1 MSDWSDQRLARLI
14 AIREM
19 VERLEELNRQN
30 FLEITEL
37 RQRYKILEADY
48 MASEIDKFERLWE
61 NIQNEE
67 NDEPEA
73 PNKQT

>member
-1 MSDWSDQRLARLI
+1 
-14 AIREM
+14 M

>member
-19 VERLEELNRQN
+19 VDRLEETNRQN
-30 FLEITEL
+30 FLEIAEL

-48 MASEIDKFERLWE
+48 TASEIDKFERMWE
-61 NIQNEE
+61 NIQNEG

-73 PNKQT
+73 PNNQT

>member
-19 VERLEELNRQN
+19 IERLEELNRQN

-37 RQRYKILEADY
+37 RQRYKMLESDY
-48 MASEIDKFERLWE
+48 MQSEIDKFERLWE
-61 NIQNEE
+61 NIQHDG